1 MTVTL
6 LWLQLAGAAAII
18 LVASHFLARSADV
31 IAVKTGLGRAFIG
44 VVLLST
50 ATSLPELGTGVG
62 AIALFGE
69 PDLAAGDA
77 FGSNLFNL
85 LIIGLLDLFWR
96 NGPILNSV
104 GVTSAI
110 VGALGIAVI
119 SLAAIALLVHGM
131 TSTMST
137 WYVSPITIVTFIVF
151 LFAMYLIY
159 RFEHPSDQRAD
170 PAGAGEAQLSDPD
183 APGPTLVRVLET
195 EGGEHEYAAASLS
208 RAAVTYIIVAFF
220 VVGAAIW
227 LAATGDKIAT
237 AMGWEASFVGTQ
249 FLAFS
254 TSLPELAASF
264 AAIRINA
271 PELAITGLLGSN
283 LFNMGFILF
292 MDDLAFTEGALWAN
306 VSSIHPLTAF
316 IAVLMT
322 SVVIF
327 AVVSRGRRRPHAY
340 WTTEALLLIGL
351 YLAASFLVF
360 FLTK

>member
-1 MTVTL
+1 MMHVAL

-18 LVASHFLARSADV
+18 LVSATFLARSADV
-31 IAVKTGLGRAFIG
+31 IAFKTGLGRAFIG
-44 VVLLST
+44 VVLLAT
-50 ATSLPELGTGVG
+50 ATSLPELGTGVS
-62 AIALFGE
+62 AIALFDE
-69 PDLAAGDA
+69 PDLAVGDA

-104 GVTSAI
+104 SITAAI

-119 SLAAIALLVHGM
+119 SLAAIAVQVHGM

-137 WYVSPITIVTFIVF
+137 WYVSPFSIVTFVVF
-151 LFAMYLIY
+151 LAAMYLVY
-159 RFEHPSDQRAD
+159 RFEHRSGQADTPDRAS
-170 PAGAGEAQLSDPD
+170 EAQGSNPGAT
-183 APGPTLVRVLET
+183 APSQAQ
-195 EGGEHEYAAASLS
+195 EGESEEHEYAAASLS
-208 RAAVTYIIVAFF
+208 RAALTYLIAASIVLA
-220 VVGAAIW
+220 AAIW
-227 LAATGDKIAT
+227 LASTGDKVAT

-254 TSLPELAASF
+254 TSLPELAAGF
-264 AAIRINA
+264 AAIRIKA
-271 PELAITGLLGSN
+271 PELAITGVLGSN

-292 MDDLAFTEGALWAN
+292 MDDLAFTDGAVWAN
-306 VSSIHPLTAF
+306 VSTVHLLTAF

-327 AVVSRGRRRPHAY
+327 AVVGRGRRRPHKY

-351 YLAASFLVF
+351 YVAASLLGF
-360 FLTK
+360 FLTV

>member
-1 MTVTL
+1 MSIFL

-18 LVASHFLARSADV
+18 LAASTFLAKSADV
-31 IAVKTGLGRAFIG
+31 IAFKTGLGRAFIG
-44 VVLLST
+44 VVLLAT
-50 ATSLPELGTGVG
+50 ATSLPELGTGVS

-85 LIIGLLDLFWR
+85 LIIGLLDLYWR

-104 GVTSAI
+104 SMTSAI
-110 VGALGIAVI
+110 VGALGIAII

-137 WYVSPITIVTFIVF
+137 WYVSPFSVVTFIVF
-151 LFAMYLIY
+151 LVAMYMIY
-159 RFEHPSDQRAD
+159 RFDRRSQQGDAPDST
-170 PAGAGEAQLSDPD
+170 GEAQESGEP
-183 APGPTLVRVLET
+183 
-195 EGGEHEYAAASLS
+195 GEHEYASASMS
-208 RAAVTYIIVAFF
+208 RAAITYAIAASIV
-220 VVGAAIW
+220 VVAAIW
-227 LAATGDKIAT
+227 LASTGDKVAT

-271 PELAITGLLGSN
+271 PELAISGVLGSN
-283 LFNMGFILF
+283 LFNMGFILL
-292 MDDLAFTEGALWAN
+292 MDDLAFTDGVIWAN
-306 VSSIHPLTAF
+306 VSSIHPLTAS

-322 SVVIF
+322 AVVIF
-327 AVVSRGRRRPHAY
+327 AVVSRGRSRPNTY

-351 YLAASFLVF
+351 YVAASVLIF
-360 FLTK
+360 FLAV